1 MRFEDLLGVGSR
13 PLRVLDFD
21 IENRPL
27 SYWYDDKTTAEI
39 TAIAWSLYGEDEVTV
54 KVLEPPPH
62 HEVSMMDML
71 VRFKTAYDEADMV
84 TGHFI
89 RVHDLPTIQG
99 HMIEFGLE
107 PLGAKLTS
115 DTKLDMIR
123 RTNMSASQKA
133 LADMLDVRQQ
143 KVAMPQQ
150 RWRDAN
156 RLTIQG
162 RQSAIERVT
171 GDVRQHK
178 ALRLE
183 MLKRGLLNE
192 PRIWVP

>member
-1 MRFEDLLGVGSR
+1 MSALFTIEER

-39 TAIAWSLYGEDEVTV
+39 TAIAWSWYGEPDVSV
-54 KVLEPPPH
+54 QVLEPPPD
-62 HEVSMMDML
+62 HEASMIYML
-71 VRFKTAYDEADMV
+71 TKFKSAYDAADMV

-89 RVHDLPTIQG
+89 RAHDLPTINA
-99 HMIEFGLE
+99 HMIEFGL
-107 PLGAKLTS
+107 PTLGAKLTS
-115 DTKLDMIR
+115 DTKLDLVR

-133 LADMLDVRQQ
+133 LADMLYVREQ
-143 KVAMPQQ
+143 KVVMPQG

-156 RLTIQG
+156 RLTING
-162 RQSAIERVT
+162 RAAAIERVT

-178 ALRLE
+178 ALRAAMLE
-183 MLKRGLLNE
+183 NNLLNE
-192 PRIWVP
+192 PKVWVP

>member
-1 MRFEDLLGVGSR
+1 MRFADLVGLRSR
-13 PLRVLDFD
+13 SLKVLDFD

-27 SYWYDDKTTAEI
+27 SYWYDDRTTAEI
-39 TAIAWSLYGEDEVTV
+39 TAIAWSWYGADEVTV
-54 KVLEPPPH
+54 KVLEPPPY
-62 HEVSMMDML
+62 HEVSMKDML
-71 VRFKTAYDEADMV
+71 VRFKAAYDEADMV

-89 RVHDLPTIQG
+89 RAHDLPTIQG

-115 DTKLDMIR
+115 DTKLDLIR

-133 LADMLDVRQQ
+133 LADMLEVKLP

-156 RLTIQG
+156 RLTIEG

-171 GDVRQHK
+171 GDVKQHK
-178 ALRLE
+178 ELRQE